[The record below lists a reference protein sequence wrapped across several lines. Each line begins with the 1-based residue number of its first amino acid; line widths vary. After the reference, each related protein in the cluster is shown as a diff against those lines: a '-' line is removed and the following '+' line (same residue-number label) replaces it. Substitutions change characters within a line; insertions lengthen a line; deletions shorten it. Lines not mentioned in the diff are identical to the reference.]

1 MKCLSFQKKTRF
13 KWKKLNTKYRKLLQ
27 SWLQKK
33 IFIKGDSQGNAN
45 SSAVCLTLR
54 CRNGMDGFTDRLSL
68 YRLGRKGCGD
78 AVTSLR
84 LRLGSRDAALLVKSA
99 DMRMP
104 VRERWQYMCS
114 AALEPLEKNM
124 EEVDRAEIHCSPA
137 RMGVSPEIAT
147 SSHSP
152 CCPHPE
158 DGLTLSQQCSL

>member
-114 AALEPLEKNM
+114 AALEPLEKKHGGSRSSWNQLLPSTNGS
-124 EEVDRAEIHCSPA
+124 VPRDCDLITFTLLSSPW
-137 RMGVSPEIAT
+137 GWVNT
-147 SSHSP
+147 
-152 CCPHPE
+152 
-158 DGLTLSQQCSL
+158 

>member
-1 MKCLSFQKKTRF
+1 MK
-13 KWKKLNTKYRKLLQ
+13 KKLNTKYRKLLQ

-33 IFIKGDSQGNAN
+33 IFVKDDSLRQCKQLSSMLNIKMQKW
-45 SSAVCLTLR
+45 
-54 CRNGMDGFTDRLSL
+54 NGWIHRPSL
-68 YRLGRKGCGD
+68 PVPPGKKGCGD

-99 DMRMP
+99 DIRMP
-104 VRERWQYMCS
+104 VREQWQYMCS

-124 EEVDRAEIHCSPA
+124 EEVDRAEINCSPV

-158 DGLTLSQQCSL
+158 NGLTLSQQCSL